1 MKSPLLTLGC
11 VAVFLL
17 AAHTSFGQRPSLKV
31 DGSESADVSLQQ
43 LDIDVTINGMRA
55 ITTWTMTFKN
65 HGTRTLEGELTFP
78 LGDGID
84 VSRYALDINGHLREA
99 VPVEKAKGAMVFE
112 SVERRQVDPGLL
124 EKLEGNSFRTRIYP
138 FNPGAARTVLIGY
151 EEQLHFGGDGTLR
164 YRLPLGI
171 TQKVPTFNLNIH
183 ILQSHATPLLEEDM
197 NSGLTFTKAAEEYR
211 ISKQFKN
218 YAPDHP
224 ISISLPKQ
232 KNSVEVVMQKKGSR
246 YYYLVNSFM
255 EGSSVE
261 KRLPHQLSI
270 VWDVSLSSR
279 NRNIE
284 KELHL
289 LDDYILQIGDAQI
302 DVLCV
307 SNTIVSEQQFLV
319 TDGDSHALRNYL
331 RKARFDGATNLSCIN
346 FARLPGEEVLLFSD
360 GHNTFYSDEL
370 SLGKKAVHCITS
382 STRSDFSNLHFI
394 TENTGGNFINLSGS
408 SVDEALRLL
417 CHQPLR
423 FLGIKPHDGLRA
435 HYPSLPLP
443 VGSGFSV
450 AGITEHP
457 YDTITLL
464 FGYGH
469 HPIREKAVILDY
481 NKQMTTTLNVSRIW
495 AEKKINE
502 LSKRFEENKE
512 EIGKLGR
519 RYGIATRNTSLI
531 VLETVQDYVTYNI
544 QPPAELQQEYAQIMK
559 HRKDQYH
566 ERDKLAKE
574 NATKYMKGLKDW
586 YSTEWKPTKPK
597 AEAKSR
603 QERADRSQAANTA
616 SRSQISQRTEQA
628 NTAANDLT
636 GELSGTVYDEQ
647 TEPIIG
653 AIVQVFQ
660 QGVQRGAAATDVN
673 GNYSIKPLAPS
684 ASYEVQFKY
693 AGYKAIVLRNVIV
706 APDRVTHQNINMEP
720 DSNEL
725 QEVEVRNY
733 SVPLIES
740 DNPGST
746 TTYTREVI
754 SLLPTRNVDDAT
766 AMSASTY
773 QQKSGISIAGSRSGG
788 TMYIIDGVA
797 VNDGDAIAIDTEDP
811 IKSNGTLTEE
821 EARSLADWTD
831 DENSDSADYM
841 RLIRRTPRDQQYN
854 TYLSLRAKQGY
865 RPTFFLRVADYFFST
880 KREATAVRILSNIAE
895 LGIEDYELYKM
906 MGYKLREMSEYD
918 AAVYCFKKV
927 LNWRPEEPQ
936 SYRDY
941 GLILEDVGEYQR
953 AFDTLYTALTCEYS
967 TEQMGLYEG
976 YQEVLLAELNE
987 LLAKHG
993 RKLHTGKLDK
1003 QWIAAMPVD
1012 LRVVLNWNM
1021 SETDVDLWVTDPDGE
1036 KCFYSHPETA
1046 IGGRLTDDFT
1056 DGFGPEQ
1063 FELRKAKKGTYVVQA
1078 NYFNDRMQKIAGP
1091 TTVLAEIY
1099 TYYGTKWQQR
1109 QLITLQLD
1117 KEGERTAY
1125 VGEVEFK

>member
-43 LDIDVTINGMRA
+43 LDINVVIAGTLA
-55 ITTWTMTFKN
+55 TTTWTMTFKN
-65 HGTRTLEGELTFP
+65 HSSRRLEGELTFP
-78 LGDGID
+78 LGEGID
-84 VSRYALDINGHLREA
+84 ISRYALDINGHMREG
-99 VPVEKAKGAMVFE
+99 VPVEKTKGALVFE
-112 SVERRQVDPGLL
+112 SVERRRVDPGLL

-171 TQKVPTFNLNIH
+171 TQEVPTFNLNIH

-289 LDDYILQIGDAQI
+289 LDDYISQIGDAQI
-302 DVLCV
+302 DVLCFG
-307 SNTIVSEQQFLV
+307 NTIVSEQQFLV

-502 LSKRFEENKE
+502 LSTRFEDNKE
-512 EIGKLGR
+512 EIGRLGKL
-519 RYGIATRNTSLI
+519 YGIATRNTSLI
-531 VLETVQDYVTYNI
+531 VLETAQDYVTYNI
-544 QPPAELQQEYAQIMK
+544 QPPAELQQEYAQIIK

-616 SRSQISQRTEQA
+616 SRSQLSQRTEQA

-653 AIVQVFQ
+653 AIVQLFQ
-660 QGVQRGAAATDVN
+660 QGVRRGGTATNID
-673 GNYSIKPLAPS
+673 GNYSIKPLPPA
-684 ASYEVQFKY
+684 ANYELQIRY
-693 AGYKAIVLRNVIV
+693 AGYKPVTIRNVLI
-706 APDRVTHQNINMEP
+706 APDRFTHLNVNMDP
-720 DSNEL
+720 SNQGL
-725 QEVEVRNY
+725 QEVVVKEY
-733 SVPLIES
+733 KVPMVES
-740 DNPGST
+740 EQQGST
-746 TTYTREVI
+746 TTYTREEI
-754 SLLPTRNVDDAT
+754 SRLPTRNTSDAT
-766 AMSASTY
+766 ILSGGTY
-773 QQKSGISIAGSRSGG
+773 QQRNGNIATSAGGRTGG
-788 TMYIIDGVA
+788 TQVIIDGVA
-797 VNDGDAIAIDTEDP
+797 TAVDGDNN
-811 IKSNGTLTEE
+811 NGVLTGEEILALTE
-821 EARSLADWTD
+821 AVG
-831 DENSDSADYM
+831 ENGDSADYM
-841 RLIRRTPRDQQYN
+841 LIIRKTPRDQQYD
-854 TYLSLRAKQGY
+854 TYLSLMSKEGY
-865 RPTFFLRVADYFFST
+865 RPTFFLRVADYFFYT
-880 KREATAVRILSNIAE
+880 KREATALRILSNIAE

-906 MGYKLREMSEYD
+906 MGYKLREMEEYD

-927 LNWRPEEPQ
+927 LNWRPQEPQ

-941 GLILEDVGEYQR
+941 GLALEDVGEYQR
-953 AFDTLYTALTCEYS
+953 AFDTLYTALTYEYS
-967 TEQMGLYEG
+967 TEQMNLYEG
-976 YQEVLLAELNE
+976 YQEVLLTEINE

-993 RKLHTGKLDK
+993 KKLHTRELDK
-1003 QWIAAMPVD
+1003 QWIATMPVD

-1021 SETDVDLWVTDPDGE
+1021 GETDVDLWVTDPDSE

-1078 NYFNDRMQKIAGP
+1078 NYFNDRVQKIAGP